1 MFEYL
6 MPALW
11 FEHRHR
17 TILGETVRVAVECQ
31 VESAGKSQPWGIS
44 EAAFSEQYPD
54 GHYKYHA
61 FGVPFLALNPTS
73 SQDVVVSPYSS
84 FLALAVDPHEA
95 VQNLQRLRDMGCLGE
110 LGFYDAV
117 DFAPDRRDPAQG
129 FKRIPCWMVHH
140 QGMSLISACDLL
152 TGGAI
157 HKLFHSEPAVRAT
170 ELLLDEKPPHTPPR
184 VERSSNAAAGAELS
198 LKGNGHDSRA

>member
-1 MFEYL
+1 
-6 MPALW
+6 
-11 FEHRHR
+11 
-17 TILGETVRVAVECQ
+17 
-31 VESAGKSQPWGIS
+31 
-44 EAAFSEQYPD
+44 
-54 GHYKYHA
+54 
-61 FGVPFLALNPTS
+61 
-73 SQDVVVSPYSS
+73 VVSPYSS